1 MTAVKEGDVFI
12 MKHHDR
18 DDASKSFYLIENVWG
33 QEVCDVLVITFWRY
47 TIPKMYSISGYVS
60 DILAPPARGSREQ
73 GTSED
78 WFEAIQSMSVQVR
91 EYSKKV
97 IEEAKE

>member
-12 MKHHDR
+12 MKRPDR
-18 DDASKSFYLIENVWG
+18 DEVSKSFYFIENVWG
-33 QEVCDVLVITFWRY
+33 QELCDVLVITFWRH
-47 TIPKMYSISGYVS
+47 TIPTMYFISGYVS

-73 GTSED
+73 GTSSD
-78 WFEAIQSMSVQVR
+78 WFMALQSMFVQVR